1 MNWIDRILESLV
13 NTFVIRND
21 QGDPYMC
28 RYKLLKLPFFRI
40 YLHHILRS
48 DEEVELHDHPW
59 HFVSVILWSGYL
71 EVLRGGR
78 RRLRAGAVVRHRATD
93 SHRLI
98 LARPAWTLVFVT
110 GEKRAWGFHTP
121 AGWVESEEFFKR
133 QKASRMKA
141 VA

>member
-1 MNWIDRILESLV
+1 MNWIDLLLKHLV
-13 NTFVIRND
+13 STVVIKND

-48 DEEVELHDHPW
+48 DEEAELHDHPW

-71 EVLRGGR
+71 EVLRGR
-78 RRLRAGAVVRHRATD
+78 RRRMRAGDVVRHRSTD

-98 LARPAWTLVFVT
+98 LERPAWTLVFLT
-110 GEKRAWGFHTP
+110 GENGPGGSTRPT
-121 AGWVESEEFFKR
+121 AGWRARSSSSGR
-133 QKASRMKA
+133 RPPD
-141 VA
+141 

>member
-1 MNWIDRILESLV
+1 MNWIDRLLKHLV
-13 NTFVIRND
+13 STFVIRND

-28 RYKLLKLPFFRI
+28 RYKLLKLPFLRI

-48 DEEVELHDHPW
+48 DEEMELHDHPW

-78 RRLRAGAVVRHRATD
+78 RRLRAGSVVRHRSTD

-98 LARPAWTLVFVT
+98 LARPAWTLIFAT
-110 GEKRAWGFHTP
+110 GQKRAWGFYTS
-121 AGWVESEEFFKR
+121 AGWVESDEFFKR
-133 QKASRMKA
+133 QKLSRMKA
-141 VA
+141 AA